1 MRGKT
6 LKRIAAIALLS
17 PALLAMTSSTS
28 FMTLQPGSR
37 LWVEGTS
44 TVRGF
49 SCAATQIDVTVETI
63 GAGTATAVANAAKAV
78 SGVELVVPA
87 AKLDCKNGT
96 MNEHMMKAIKGKD
109 APVITFKLA
118 SYELSKAAAGTTVD
132 MKGTLS
138 LGGVTKPITVQ
149 ATAKPDAG
157 ALKVTGA
164 YALKMTEWGL
174 KPPTLMMGT
183 MKVNENVKVNFDL
196 TLKD

>member
-6 LKRIAAIALLS
+6 LKRISAIALLS
-17 PALLAMTSSTS
+17 PAMLAMTSGASI
-28 FMTLQPGSR
+28 MTLQPGSR

-49 SCAATQIDVTVETI
+49 SCAATQLDVTVEAI
-63 GAGTATAVANAAKAV
+63 GAGTATAVANASKAV
-78 SGVELVVPA
+78 NGVEVVVPA

-96 MNEHMMKAIKGKD
+96 MNEHLMKAIKGKD

-118 SYELSKAAAGTTVD
+118 SYELAKAAAGTTID

-138 LGGVTKPITVQ
+138 LGGVTKPVTVQ
-149 ATAKPDAG
+149 ATAKAEAG
-157 ALKVTGA
+157 ALKVTGV
-164 YALKMTEWGL
+164 YPLKMTEWSL
-174 KPPTLMMGT
+174 KPPSLMMGT

>member
-6 LKRIAAIALLS
+6 LKRISAIALLS
-17 PALLAMTSSTS
+17 PAMLAMTSGASI
-28 FMTLQPGSR
+28 MTLQPGSR

-49 SCAATQIDVTVETI
+49 SCAATQLDVTVEAI
-63 GAGTATAVANAAKAV
+63 GAGTATAVANASKAV
-78 SGVELVVPA
+78 NGVEVVVPA

-118 SYELSKAAAGTTVD
+118 SYELAKAE
-132 MKGTLS
+132 
-138 LGGVTKPITVQ
+138 
-149 ATAKPDAG
+149 AG
-157 ALKVTGA
+157 ALKVTGV
-164 YALKMTEWGL
+164 YPLKMTEWSL
-174 KPPTLMMGT
+174 KPPSLMMGT